1 MLEAENQII
10 SSKKYMRAKL
20 AGNRQADFEA
30 MLRVDHAGETAAV
43 AIYEAQIAVF
53 EKKNKNSD
61 FINLLKHML
70 EQEKNHLETFNQ
82 LLPEYNVQ
90 KSRLNVLWKVAGTV
104 LGTMTA
110 MIGEKMAMACT
121 ESVETVIDE
130 HYSEQSATIMNKND
144 QLLQI
149 IEKFRLEELEH
160 RDLAL
165 ANDAK
170 NAIGYSIAEAVI
182 KNGCKVAINIAEKI

>member
-1 MLEAENQII
+1 
-10 SSKKYMRAKL
+10 
-20 AGNRQADFEA
+20 

-110 MIGEKMAMACT
+110 MIGEICG
-121 ESVETVIDE
+121 DC
-130 HYSEQSATIMNKND
+130 N
-144 QLLQI
+144 
-149 IEKFRLEELEH
+149 
-160 RDLAL
+160 
-165 ANDAK
+165 
-170 NAIGYSIAEAVI
+170 
-182 KNGCKVAINIAEKI
+182 